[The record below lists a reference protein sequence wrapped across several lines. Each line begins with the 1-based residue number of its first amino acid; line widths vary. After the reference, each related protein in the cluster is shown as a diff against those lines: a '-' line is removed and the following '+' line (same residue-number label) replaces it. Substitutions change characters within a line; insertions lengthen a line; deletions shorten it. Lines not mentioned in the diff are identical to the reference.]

1 MTWPNEQLFCY
12 RLRAETRAISKI
24 RVIQRFIR
32 FALVCCWYLCRT
44 NIYRAESNF
53 HSTKSYCIHTSQT
66 TRPVFSS
73 SYYDWKVLVLCSM
86 IIIVIRDCNSISN
99 LLLALEAIHL
109 KSLHSL
115 FRPAA
120 PAAAWFIPLICYL
133 CVEHVTTLWPLAVAW
148 MPHRTRTAKGWH
160 GAARIAF
167 EGFCFCLSFPVLN
180 QPPHLQ
186 FCLRRIK

>member
-120 PAAAWFIPLICYL
+120 PAAAWFILIL
-133 CVEHVTTLWPLAVAW
+133 WFVICVWNTLPPFGHWPLLGC
-148 MPHRTRTAKGWH
+148 RTAHGRQKGGTERLGLH
-160 GAARIAF
+160 LK
-167 EGFCFCLSFPVLN
+167 GFFLSF
-180 QPPHLQ
+180 
-186 FCLRRIK
+186 FSRS